1 MNPDYALFATIVEA
15 GSLSAAAR
23 ALGLSPAMVSKRLAR
38 LEDRLGVRLAHR
50 TTRALTLTQSGAAFH
65 AEIADIL
72 TRLRAAEARLIGA
85 RDVPAG
91 RLKVTAPTS
100 FGRLHVAPHLDAFLR
115 AYPEVALEIELSD
128 GFTDILAERI
138 DVAIRITAAPDP
150 RLVARRLATSRRILC
165 AAPAYL
171 AAQGTPGSV
180 GELGRHR
187 LLAADGQL
195 PWLVT
200 AGGRRLTIQGASHV
214 RTNSSE
220 IVRELALDGVGIALR
235 SLWDVA
241 ELLDAGRLVRVLP
254 ELDGSDDVAIY
265 AMHAPAPA
273 LTAAAARFVEH
284 MHAALAQPAWE

>member
-1 MNPDYALFATIVEA
+1 MDPDYALFASVVDA

-23 ALGLSPAMVSKRLAR
+23 ALGMSPAMVSKRLAR
-38 LEDRLGVRLAHR
+38 LEAKLGVKLAHR
-50 TTRALTLTQSGAAFH
+50 TTRALTLTQNGAAFH
-65 AEIADIL
+65 AEIVDIL
-72 TRLRAAEARLIGA
+72 AQLRAAEARLIGA

-100 FGRLHVAPHLDAFLR
+100 FGRLHVAPHLDGFLR
-115 AYPEVALEIELSD
+115 RYPEVQLEIELSD
-128 GFTDILAERI
+128 GFADIVAERV

-150 RLVARRLATSRRILC
+150 RLVAQRLATSQRILC
-165 AAPAYL
+165 ASPAYL
-171 AAQGTPGSV
+171 AASGEPRSV
-180 GELGRHR
+180 AELSGHQ

-200 AGGRRLTIQGASHV
+200 SGGRRLTIQGVSHV

-220 IVRELALDGVGIALR
+220 IVRELALGGVGIALR

-241 ELLDAGRLVRVLP
+241 KMLEDGRLVRVLP
-254 ELDGSDDVAIY
+254 EVDGSDDVAIY

-273 LTAAAARFVEH
+273 LTAAGSRFVDH
-284 MHAALAQPAWE
+284 MREALAQPAWA

>member
-1 MNPDYALFATIVEA
+1 MNPDYALFAAIVEA

-23 ALGLSPAMVSKRLAR
+23 ALGMSPAMVSKRLAR
-38 LEDRLGVRLAHR
+38 LEAGLGVRLAHR
-50 TTRALTLTQSGAAFH
+50 TTRALTLTDSGAAFH
-65 AEIADIL
+65 AEIVEIIA
-72 TRLRAAEARLIGA
+72 RLRAAEDRLIGA

-115 AYPEVALEIELSD
+115 AYPEIELEIELSD
-128 GFTDILAERI
+128 GFTDILAERV

-165 AAPAYL
+165 AAPGYI
-171 AAQGTPGSV
+171 AAFGAPRTAAD
-180 GELGRHR
+180 LGRHR

-200 AGGRRLTIQGASHV
+200 SGGRRSAIQGISHV

-220 IVRELALDGVGIALR
+220 IVRELAIRGVGIALR

-241 ELLDAGRLVRVLP
+241 GLLDDGRLVRVLP
-254 ELDGSDDVAIY
+254 EVDGSDDVAIY

-284 MHAALAQPAWE
+284 MRAALAAPAW